1 LDKGFFIKQRNLYP
15 MIADLKSMSR
25 KELEK
30 LLTDVKK
37 ALHTAQARDRRDAR
51 KAAERAAAE
60 FGFSLN
66 ELEDET
72 PKKEK
77 KVKAPKKAK
86 KASKPSVAKYADP
99 SDPSRTW
106 TGKGRQP
113 NWYRTA
119 IEKGIDPASFEI

>member
-1 LDKGFFIKQRNLYP
+1 
-15 MIADLKSMSR
+15 MSVDLKSMSR

-30 LLTDVKK
+30 LLADVKK
-37 ALHTAQARDRRDAR
+37 ALQTAQARDRRDAR

-66 ELEDET
+66 ELSEDM
-72 PKKEK
+72 PVKEK
-77 KVKAPKKAK
+77 KPKVPKKAAK
-86 KASKPSVAKYADP
+86 PSKPKYADP

-113 NWYRTA
+113 NWFRA
-119 IEKGIDPASFEI
+119 SVEKGIAPADLEI